1 MACTTWKGG
10 VFMSSIPVYIDV
22 TELRDHE
29 RKLMQLEVLCFQL
42 SPDPERTSIFQT
54 LQGITDEWATVILRE
69 RLQARL
75 DGENGGAAC

>member
-1 MACTTWKGG
+1 
-10 VFMSSIPVYIDV
+10 MSSIPVYIDV

-29 RKLMQLEVLCFQL
+29 RKLVQLEVLCFQL

-69 RLQARL
+69 RLRERL
-75 DGENGGAAC
+75 KGEPEVSPC